1 MSSFVSTLGA
11 TQLANI
17 KLIQERMKKRGITNP
32 YTQAAIFA
40 VVSKESKFIPQTES
54 GYSKTSNTRIREVFG
69 KLAAIKAL
77 SEAQLT
83 ALKAN
88 DVAFFNAVYGGK
100 YGTPANEGYKYRGRG
115 FNQLTFK
122 GSYLSIGKKIG
133 VDLVANP
140 DLANRVDVAA
150 DILLQFFI
158 DAFASGKAAGKL
170 AAFNTTGLND
180 FKTLNDALRGVFQA
194 NRGWNN
200 TGPDTTGGFEKAA
213 SRVASF
219 YDFVGKNAGA
229 IGGGA
234 FFFTDGDSGVR

>member
-1 MSSFVSTLGA
+1 MASFLTTLNA

-17 KLIQERMKKRGITNP
+17 SLIQERMKKRGITNP
-32 YTQAAIFA
+32 FTQAAIFA
-40 VVSKESKFIPQTES
+40 VVSKESKFIPQSES
-54 GYSKTSNTRIREVFG
+54 SYSKTSNARIREVF
-69 KLAAIKAL
+69 KSNAAIQKMTD
-77 SEAQLT
+77 AQLT
-83 ALKAN
+83 SLKAN
-88 DVAFFNAVYGGK
+88 DVSFFNLVYGSK
-100 YGTPANEGYKYRGRG
+100 YGNAAGEGYKYRGRG

-122 GSYLSIGKKIG
+122 GSYDSIGKKIG
-133 VDLVANP
+133 VDLVTNP
-140 DLANRVDVAA
+140 ELANRVDVAA

-158 DAFASGKAAGKL
+158 DTFASGKKAGKL

-219 YDFVGKNAGA
+219 YDFASKNAGA
-229 IGGGA
+229 ITGGT
-234 FFFTDGDSGVR
+234 FF